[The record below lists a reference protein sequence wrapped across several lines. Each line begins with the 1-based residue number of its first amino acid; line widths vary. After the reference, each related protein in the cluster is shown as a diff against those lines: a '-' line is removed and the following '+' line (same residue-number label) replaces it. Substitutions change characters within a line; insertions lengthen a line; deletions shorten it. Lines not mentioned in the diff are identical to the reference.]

1 MESIS
6 LKLIFRSWWRNKTF
20 AIISLL
26 SLAVGITCTNLLIS
40 YVIYESGIESNNPN
54 KSRIIYMAQDS
65 PLTSGEKVSF
75 IVGKI
80 PIQLKDQYPEV
91 EDYLRMNIENTA
103 FITIGEKRFDPI
115 VILKADPSLPR
126 FFPYKVLAG
135 DINKALTQPNAIALT
150 EYQAKIFFG
159 NEDAMGKTFSAKY
172 PYENETITYEVAAII
187 EEYPQSL
194 LKFNAL
200 TGTGSQ
206 LNGGPTLLLV
216 NDLFD
221 IDTFAQKLKDDKV
234 PTFQGEAGQYY
245 FYTLQESYFQEQ
257 TYTQEYI
264 PYIHRNQ
271 KELLYVGLFSAILIL
286 VIACFNYANLSFSR
300 ILQQVK
306 MIYTQKVMGA
316 TAGQIHRQLFMDT
329 CLTVLIAFFLSL
341 LLTLDFL
348 PAFNRIV
355 SGRIS
360 LGFFFSG
367 QVLPVIM
374 ALILALSIIPSLYM
388 SHKINTL
395 SHSEYKSF
403 TTGTRK
409 RTIIGGLS
417 ILQFAISIGLV
428 FATLTVRQ
436 QLTLTQTNGERYR
449 GLIEI
454 ADWTGDH
461 IQTFAEEIRRY
472 PAIEEMCLSKSG
484 IIQFNLRPMV
494 LKDENGNEQ
503 NYTLGQYEGDSTF
516 LKVMKINILQGLS
529 EREALKQ
536 YSTPVYINEQY
547 ARLLVPEG
555 ENPVGKPVRLYDT
568 ESGKTEKEGEPIAII
583 AGIVENLYTGTLRQ
597 EVYPSLTYL
606 THTPPYNLV
615 QVRLKEGH
623 RAEALALLQQTWEK
637 INPNAPFEYQDIYE
651 DFMVSNRKT
660 IELAHLL
667 IMYSIISL
675 LLTAFGL
682 FGMALYAIEQ
692 RTKEIGIRKVNGATT
707 GEILYL
713 LNRQFIGWVGIAFA
727 IAVPIT
733 WYALSYWL
741 ENFVYRVDIS
751 LGTCL
756 LSGSIVLMVTLL
768 TVSRHS
774 YKAASRNPVNALRNE

>member
-1 MESIS
+1 MGDHRERGIVVGGEVGDVDGAELDAADSF
-6 LKLIFRSWWRNKTF
+6 LFVAKLHTGEELEVKGVVRILLGQFDEFVIEDVSVVLRVRVHGGRHDHRGLRGGFR
-20 AIISLL
+20 
-26 SLAVGITCTNLLIS
+26 
-40 YVIYESGIESNNPN
+40 
-54 KSRIIYMAQDS
+54 
-65 PLTSGEKVSF
+65 LTE
-75 IVGKI
+75 
-80 PIQLKDQYPEV
+80 
-91 EDYLRMNIENTA
+91 R
-103 FITIGEKRFDPI
+103 
-115 VILKADPSLPR
+115 KADHGC
-126 FFPYKVLAG
+126 A
-135 DINKALTQPNAIALT
+135 
-150 EYQAKIFFG
+150 
-159 NEDAMGKTFSAKY
+159 
-172 PYENETITYEVAAII
+172 
-187 EEYPQSL
+187 
-194 LKFNAL
+194 
-200 TGTGSQ
+200 
-206 LNGGPTLLLV
+206 
-216 NDLFD
+216 
-221 IDTFAQKLKDDKV
+221 
-234 PTFQGEAGQYY
+234 
-245 FYTLQESYFQEQ
+245 
-257 TYTQEYI
+257 
-264 PYIHRNQ
+264 HRNQ
-271 KELLYVGLFSAILIL
+271 KDLLYVGLFSAILIL

-300 ILQQVK
+300 ILQQVR

-316 TAGQIHRQLFMDT
+316 SAGQIHRQLFLDT
-329 CLTVLIAFFLSL
+329 FLTVLIAFFLSL

-367 QVLPVIM
+367 QVLPVIV

-388 SHKINTL
+388 SHKINSL

-417 ILQFAISIGLV
+417 ILQFAISIALV

-436 QLTLTQTNGERYR
+436 QLTLTQTSGERYR
-449 GLIEI
+449 DLIEI
-454 ADWTGDH
+454 ADWSGNH
-461 IQTFAEEIRRY
+461 IQTFSEEIRRY
-472 PAIEEMCLSKSG
+472 PSIEEMCLSKSG
-484 IIQFNLRPMV
+484 IIQFNLRTMV
-494 LKDENGNEQ
+494 LKDENGNEL

-529 EREALKQ
+529 EREALKR

-547 ARLLVPEG
+547 ARLLVPKG

-568 ESGKTEKEGEPIAII
+568 EFGKMEKEGEPIAII

-615 QVRLKEGH
+615 QIRLKKEH

-637 INPNAPFEYQDIYE
+637 INPNVPFEYQDIYE
-651 DFMVSNRKT
+651 EFMLSNRKT

-682 FGMALYAIEQ
+682 FGMALYAIRQ
-692 RTKEIGIRKVNGATT
+692 RTKEIGIRKVNGATAE
-707 GEILYL
+707 EILYL
-713 LNRQFIGWVGIAFA
+713 LNRRFIGWVGIAFA

-733 WYALSYWL
+733 WYSLSCWL

-751 LGTCL
+751 IGTCL
-756 LSGSIVLMVTLL
+756 LSGGIVLMVTLL

-774 YKAASRNPVNALRNE
+774 YKAASRNPVNTLRSE